1 MPWASDLHVQV
12 QVVQTYSCRVGR
24 WPRNDYRLSRLTQ
37 RARGRRV
44 HAVSCVAV
52 ERHGVCGG
60 SGSVSGLPL
69 CGLWVGA
76 QQRHETAF
84 SCGVWLW
91 AGVSCKCL
99 LRHTFDAAMPVCVCM
114 YISDGIMMLQ
124 TYSESLTLLSR
135 APRLPVLSTGQYR
148 QRLYSAVLAALPR
161 G

>member
-1 MPWASDLHVQV
+1 M
-12 QVVQTYSCRVGR
+12 
-24 WPRNDYRLSRLTQ
+24 
-37 RARGRRV
+37 
-44 HAVSCVAV
+44 SCVAV

-124 TYSESLTLLSR
+124 TYSEKSDLTKSR
-135 APRLPVLSTGQYR
+135 SQAASAQYW
-148 QRLYSAVLAALPR
+148 SAVGPLCVS
-161 G
+161 